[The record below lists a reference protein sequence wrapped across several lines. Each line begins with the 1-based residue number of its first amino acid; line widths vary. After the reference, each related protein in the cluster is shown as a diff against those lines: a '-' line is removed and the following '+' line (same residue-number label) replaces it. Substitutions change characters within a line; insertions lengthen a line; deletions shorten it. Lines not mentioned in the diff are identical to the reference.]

1 MATSSRA
8 SAAPV
13 VPSLPATADPTPR
26 PAGALATA
34 SQPHYS
40 GTMADIFDVVA
51 DGTRRELL
59 THLLRRSG
67 AGSGAGEIAVSEL
80 VTELGIS
87 QPTVSK
93 HLKVLRDHGLVA
105 VREEGQHR
113 YYRLDSGPLGE
124 LAGWI
129 GPFVSAQSRA
139 GVTPVAG
146 AADDTASPVYAA
158 WAGTEVGDRMGR
170 RAAETAHSARVAL
183 EAAQEKLQG
192 AQKRVAARFPQLP
205 FNE

>member
-1 MATSSRA
+1 
-8 SAAPV
+8 
-13 VPSLPATADPTPR
+13 
-26 PAGALATA
+26 
-34 SQPHYS
+34 
-40 GTMADIFDVVA
+40 MADIFDVLA

-59 THLLRRSG
+59 THLLRRSESG
-67 AGSGAGEIAVSEL
+67 AGSGEIAVSEL

-113 YYRLDSGPLGE
+113 YYRLDSAPLDE
-124 LAGWI
+124 LATWLA
-129 GPFVSAQSRA
+129 PFVSTRSVA
-139 GVTPVAG
+139 TPLAAVASD
-146 AADDTASPVYAA
+146 AASTVYVA

-183 EAAQEKLQG
+183 ETAQEKFQGAQERLQG